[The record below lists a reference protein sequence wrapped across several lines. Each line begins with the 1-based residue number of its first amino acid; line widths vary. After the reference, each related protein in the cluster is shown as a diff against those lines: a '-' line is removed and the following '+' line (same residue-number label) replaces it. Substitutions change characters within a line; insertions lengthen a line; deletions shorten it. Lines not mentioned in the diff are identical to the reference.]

1 MEFFKYDFFLIYFS
15 SIPLNIIETIFIV
28 LTNNGAKNIM
38 YKRTIGLSGHIIDS
52 LTLTRTMG
60 IIMDKG
66 GEFDILEINVGRK
79 KSDISK
85 AKIEVSAES
94 PELLESIL
102 DELSVLGASIDE
114 LKEVNLVAS
123 TKDKVAPEGFYSS
136 SNHTTHI
143 YYKGNWLPVEDIE
156 MDCLVVVDE
165 KANRAFVKPIAD
177 VKVGDKIVVG
187 LDGVKVTPPH
197 RSRDEQQVFEFMNS
211 DVSSEKPLMNIIRG
225 IAKEMKEIK
234 AKGGKIGIVGGPAIV
249 HTGSGKYLASLIR
262 EGYIDVIMAGN
273 ALAAHDMESNIFGT
287 SLGIEVETGKIVAHG
302 HTHHMRTINKINRS
316 GSIRDAVEDGTL
328 TGGIMYECIKNDVP
342 FVLAGSIRDDGP
354 LPDVI
359 TDVIVSQRE
368 MRKYAQEVDMV
379 IMIATMLHS
388 IATGNMLP
396 SRVKTIC
403 VDINPS
409 TVTKL
414 SDRGS
419 AQVIGIVTDIG
430 SFLPLLHDA
439 LNEG

>member
-1 MEFFKYDFFLIYFS
+1 M
-15 SIPLNIIETIFIV
+15 N
-28 LTNNGAKNIM
+28 
-38 YKRTIGLSGHIIDS
+38 KRTIELSGHIIDS
-52 LTLTRTMG
+52 LTLTKTMG
-60 IIMDKG
+60 IIMDNG
-66 GEFDILEINVGRK
+66 GEFDILEIDVGRK
-79 KSDISK
+79 KTDESH
-85 AKIEVSAES
+85 AKIEVSADS

-102 DELSVLGASIDE
+102 DELSVLGASIDDI
-114 LKEVNLVAS
+114 KEVNLVAS

-143 YYKGNWLPVEDIE
+143 FYGGDWIPVEEIE

-165 KANRAFVKPIAD
+165 EEKRAFVKPIAD
-177 VKVGDKIVVG
+177 VKAGDKIVVG
-187 LDGVKVTPPH
+187 LDGVRVTPPQ
-197 RSRDEQQVFEFMNS
+197 RSREEQQVFEFMNS
-211 DVSSEKPLMNIIRG
+211 DVSSEKPLMNLINS
-225 IAKEMKEIK
+225 IASEMKEIK

-249 HTGSGKYLASLIR
+249 HTGSGKYLAALVK

-273 ALAAHDMESNIFGT
+273 ALATHDIESNLFGT

-302 HTHHMRTINKINRS
+302 HTHHMRAINRINNS
-316 GSIRDAVEDGTL
+316 GSIKEAVEDGTL
-328 TGGIMYECIKNDVP
+328 TGGIMYECVKNDVP

-359 TDVIVSQRE
+359 TDTAEAQKI
-368 MRKYAQEVDMV
+368 MRHYAQEVDMV

-388 IATGNMLP
+388 IATGNLLP
-396 SRVKTIC
+396 SRVKSIC

-419 AQVIGIVTDIG
+419 AQVVGIVTDIG
-430 SFLPLLHDA
+430 TFLPLLYNAIQED
-439 LNEG
+439 

>member
-1 MEFFKYDFFLIYFS
+1 MEH
-15 SIPLNIIETIFIV
+15 NV
-28 LTNNGAKNIM
+28 MN
-38 YKRTIGLSGHIIDS
+38 KRTINLSGHIIDS
-52 LTLTRTMG
+52 LTLTKTMA

-66 GEFDILEINVGRK
+66 GECDILEIDVGRK

-85 AKIEVSAES
+85 AKIEVSAKS

-114 LKEVNLVAS
+114 VKEVQLVAS

-143 YYKGNWLPVEDIE
+143 FYKGNWIPVEDIE

-165 KANRAFVKPIAD
+165 EANRAFVKPIAD
-177 VKVGDKIVVG
+177 IKSGDRVVVG
-187 LDGVKVTPPH
+187 LDGVRVTPPH

-211 DVSSEKPLMNIIRG
+211 EVSSEKPLMSLING
-225 IAKEMKEIK
+225 IAEEMKEIK

-273 ALAAHDMESNIFGT
+273 ALATHDIESNLFGT
-287 SLGIEVETGKIVAHG
+287 SLGIEIETGKIVGHG
-302 HTHHMRTINKINRS
+302 HTHHMRAINRINRS
-316 GSIRDAVEDGTL
+316 GSIKNAVEDGTL
-328 TGGIMYECIKNDVP
+328 TGGIMYECVKNDVP

-359 TDVIVSQRE
+359 TDVIEAQKL

-388 IATGNMLP
+388 IATGNLLP
-396 SRVKTIC
+396 SRVKSIC

-419 AQVIGIVTDIG
+419 AQVVGIVTDIG
-430 SFLPLLHDA
+430 TFLPLLFNA
-439 LNEG
+439 LNED

>member
-1 MEFFKYDFFLIYFS
+1 
-15 SIPLNIIETIFIV
+15 
-28 LTNNGAKNIM
+28 M

-85 AKIEVSAES
+85 AKIQVSAES

-143 YYKGNWLPVEDIE
+143 YYNGNWIPVEDIE
-156 MDCLVVVDE
+156 MDCVVVVDE
-165 KANRAFVKPIAD
+165 KSHRAFVKPIAD
-177 VKVGDKIVVG
+177 VKMGDKIVVG

-197 RSRDEQQVFEFMNS
+197 RSREEQQVFEFMNS
-211 DVSSEKPLMNIIRG
+211 DVSSEKPLMNIIDG

-273 ALAAHDMESNIFGT
+273 ALATHDMECNIFGT

-328 TGGIMYECIKNDVP
+328 TGGIMYECVKNDVP

-359 TDVIVSQRE
+359 TDITVSQRE
-368 MRKYAQEVDMV
+368 MRKYAQQVDMV

-419 AQVIGIVTDIG
+419 AQVVGIVTDIG
-430 SFLPLLHDA
+430 SFLPLLYDA
-439 LNEG
+439 LHED

>member
-1 MEFFKYDFFLIYFS
+1 MD
-15 SIPLNIIETIFIV
+15 
-28 LTNNGAKNIM
+28 
-38 YKRTIGLSGHIIDS
+38 KRTIELSGHIIDS
-52 LTLTRTMG
+52 LALTKTMA
-60 IIMDKG
+60 IIMENG
-66 GEFDILEINVGRK
+66 GEFDILEIDVGRK
-79 KSDISK
+79 KSDVSH
-85 AKIEVSAES
+85 AKIEVQAES
-94 PELLESIL
+94 PQLLNSIL

-114 LKEVNLVAS
+114 IKEVNLVAS

-136 SNHTTHI
+136 SNHTTHVF
-143 YYKGNWLPVEDIE
+143 YKGNWIPVEDIE

-165 KANRAFVKPIAD
+165 EENRAFVKPIAN
-177 VKVGDKIVVG
+177 VEVGDKIVVG
-187 LDGVKVTPPH
+187 LDGVRVTPPH
-197 RSRDEQQVFEFMNS
+197 RSREEQQVFEFMNS
-211 DVSSEKPLMNIIRG
+211 DVSSEKPLMSLIHG
-225 IAKEMKEIK
+225 IAEEMKEIK

-249 HTGSGKYLASLIR
+249 HTGSAKYLASLVR

-273 ALAAHDMESNIFGT
+273 ALATHDIESNLFGT

-302 HTHHMRTINKINRS
+302 HTHHMRAINRINNS
-316 GSIRDAVEDGTL
+316 GSIRKAVEDGTL

-359 TDVIVSQRE
+359 TDSVEAQKL

-379 IMIATMLHS
+379 LMISTMLHS
-388 IATGNMLP
+388 IATGNLLP
-396 SRVKTIC
+396 SRVKSIC

-419 AQVIGIVTDIG
+419 AQVLGIVTDIG
-430 SFLPLLHDA
+430 TFLPLLYNA
-439 LNEG
+439 LHEE

>member
-1 MEFFKYDFFLIYFS
+1 M
-15 SIPLNIIETIFIV
+15 N
-28 LTNNGAKNIM
+28 
-38 YKRTIGLSGHIIDS
+38 KRTIELSGHIIDS
-52 LTLTRTMG
+52 LTLTKTMG

-66 GEFDILEINVGRK
+66 GEFDILEIEVGRK
-79 KSDISK
+79 KSDTSH
-85 AKIEVSAES
+85 AKIEVQADS

-114 LKEVNLVAS
+114 IKEVNLVEAP
-123 TKDKVAPEGFYSS
+123 KDNVAPEGFYSS

-143 YYKGNWLPVEDIE
+143 FYKGEWILVEDIE
-156 MDCLVVVDE
+156 MDCLVVVNE
-165 KANRAFVKPIAD
+165 EENRAFVRPIASI
-177 VKVGDKIVVG
+177 KKGDKIVVG

-211 DVSSEKPLMNIIRG
+211 EVSSEKPLMNLING
-225 IAKEMKEIK
+225 IASEMKEIK
-234 AKGGKIGIVGGPAIV
+234 ARGGKIGIVGGPAIV
-249 HTGSGKYLASLIR
+249 HTGSGKYLASLVK

-273 ALAAHDMESNIFGT
+273 ALATHDIESNLFGT

-302 HTHHMRTINKINRS
+302 HTHHMRAINRINNS
-316 GSIRDAVEDGTL
+316 GSIKQAVEDGTL
-328 TGGIMYECIKNDVP
+328 TGGIMYECIKNNVP
-342 FVLAGSIRDDGP
+342 YVLAGSIRDDGP

-359 TDVIVSQRE
+359 TDTAEAQKL
-368 MRKYAQEVDMV
+368 MRHYAQEVDMV

-388 IATGNMLP
+388 IATGNLLP
-396 SRVKTIC
+396 SRVKSIC

-419 AQVIGIVTDIG
+419 AQVVGIVTDIG
-430 SFLPLLHDA
+430 TFLPLLYNA
-439 LNEG
+439 LMED

>member
-1 MEFFKYDFFLIYFS
+1 M
-15 SIPLNIIETIFIV
+15 N
-28 LTNNGAKNIM
+28 
-38 YKRTIGLSGHIIDS
+38 KRTIELSGHIIDS
-52 LTLTRTMG
+52 LTLTKTMG
-60 IIMDKG
+60 IIMDNG
-66 GEFDILEINVGRK
+66 GEFDILEIDVGRK
-79 KSDISK
+79 KTDESH
-85 AKIEVSAES
+85 AKIEVSADS

-102 DELSVLGASIDE
+102 DELSVLGASIDDI
-114 LKEVNLVAS
+114 KEVNLVAS

-143 YYKGNWLPVEDIE
+143 FYGGDWIPVEEIE

-165 KANRAFVKPIAD
+165 EEKRAFVKPIAD
-177 VKVGDKIVVG
+177 VKAGDKIVVG
-187 LDGVKVTPPH
+187 LDGVRVTPPQ
-197 RSRDEQQVFEFMNS
+197 RSREEQQVFEFMNS
-211 DVSSEKPLMNIIRG
+211 DVSSEKPLMNLINS
-225 IAKEMKEIK
+225 IASEMKEIK

-249 HTGSGKYLASLIR
+249 HTGSGKYLASLVK

-273 ALAAHDMESNIFGT
+273 ALATHDIESNLFGT

-302 HTHHMRTINKINRS
+302 HTHHMRAINRINKS
-316 GSIRDAVEDGTL
+316 GSIKEAVEDGTL
-328 TGGIMYECIKNDVP
+328 TGGIMYECVKNDVP

-359 TDVIVSQRE
+359 TDTAEAQKI
-368 MRKYAQEVDMV
+368 MRHYAQEVDMV

-388 IATGNMLP
+388 IATGNLLP
-396 SRVKTIC
+396 SRVKSIC

-419 AQVIGIVTDIG
+419 AQVVGIVTDIG
-430 SFLPLLHDA
+430 TFLPLLYNAIQED
-439 LNEG
+439 

>member
-1 MEFFKYDFFLIYFS
+1 MNKR
-15 SIPLNIIETIFIV
+15 IIE
-28 LTNNGAKNIM
+28 
-38 YKRTIGLSGHIIDS
+38 LSGHIIDS
-52 LTLTRTMG
+52 LSLTKTMA

-66 GEFDILEINVGRK
+66 GEFDILEIDVGRK

-85 AKIEVSAES
+85 AKIEVSASS
-94 PELLESIL
+94 PELLKSIL

-114 LKEVNLVAS
+114 LKEVQLVAS

-143 YYKGNWLPVEDIE
+143 FYDGNWIPVEDIE

-165 KANRAFVKPIAD
+165 EAKRAFVKPISDIEA
-177 VKVGDKIVVG
+177 GDRIVVG

-197 RSRDEQQVFEFMNS
+197 RSRNTQQVFEFMNS
-211 DVSSEKPLMNIIRG
+211 EVSSEKPLMNSING
-225 IAKEMKEIK
+225 IAREMKEIK
-234 AKGGKIGIVGGPAIV
+234 SRGGKIGVVGGPAIV

-262 EGYIDVIMAGN
+262 EGYIDVVLAGN
-273 ALAAHDMESNIFGT
+273 ALATHDIESNLFGT

-302 HTHHMRTINKINRS
+302 HTHHMRAINRINRS
-316 GSIRDAVEDGTL
+316 GSIKNAVEDGTL
-328 TGGIMYECIKNDVP
+328 NGGIMYECIKNDVP

-359 TDVIVSQRE
+359 TDITKAQNIMRE
-368 MRKYAQEVDMV
+368 YAQEVDMV
-379 IMIATMLHS
+379 LMISTMLHS
-388 IATGNMLP
+388 IAMGNMLP
-396 SRVKTIC
+396 SRVKSIC

-419 AQVIGIVTDIG
+419 AQVLGIVTDIG
-430 SFLPLLHDA
+430 TFLPLLYNSLH
-439 LNEG
+439 EE